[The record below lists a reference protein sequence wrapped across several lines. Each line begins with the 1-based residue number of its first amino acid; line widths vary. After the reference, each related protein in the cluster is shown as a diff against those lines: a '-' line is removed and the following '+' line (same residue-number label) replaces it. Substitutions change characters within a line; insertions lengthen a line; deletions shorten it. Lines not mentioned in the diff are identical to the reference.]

1 MGREVRHN
9 TLFSVLRGLTDSAAQ
24 QSNKPFWIRDKEIV
38 SYSIQ
43 LVLVRGRDRD
53 KITEGPQMG

>member
-9 TLFSVLRGLTDSAAQ
+9 TLFSVLPGLTDSAAQ

-43 LVLVRGRDRD
+43 LVLVRARDMNY
-53 KITEGPQMG
+53 KS